1 MYDHYIA
8 VDWAQCN
15 MAIARMTAKSNEIKT
30 IDTKADVGDLRAYL
44 KNIKGKKILTIEE
57 TTTSQWLYSEL
68 KDNVDEILICDPHR
82 NKLLSEGA
90 KTDKIDCV
98 PRRPSFQWVRGPPW
112 QLPVQPSS
120 EECIHRG

>member
-8 VDWAQCN
+8 VDWAQRN

-68 KDNVDEILICDPHR
+68 KNNVDEILICDPYR
-82 NKLLSEGA
+82 NRLLSEGA
-90 KTDKIDCV
+90 KTDRD
-98 PRRPSFQWVRGPPW
+98 
-112 QLPVQPSS
+112 
-120 EECIHRG
+120 